1 MYAIGFD
8 FGTETGRALLIHI
21 ETAEI
26 IATIEVAYPHGV
38 IAKQLNDRPL
48 KNAMVLQNPNDY
60 EWTLKEL
67 TERIV
72 KETNISKEQIKGIG
86 IDFTSSTVLPITAD
100 FEPLMKTP
108 EFSKN
113 PHAYAK
119 LWKSHSADKE
129 ARIITERLA
138 AHPYLEKY
146 GNIISSEWLL
156 PKLLEVIH
164 DEPTLFNK
172 MDYFIEAG
180 DWLVAKLTGRLVRSN
195 CMAGYKGLWQKSG
208 NYLDRATLASI
219 HPALEEVYDTKLV
232 GDVLP
237 VGTFAGYLREDM
249 ANWLGLSCGTAVGVG
264 MIDAHAAVIGAGLS
278 EPNELLIVVGT
289 SSCHLL
295 LSEKETVIPGISGV
309 VEDGIIPGL
318 FAYEAGQVAV
328 GDIFSYFVKKQLPEK
343 YYIEANLAGKSVFE
357 VLNDYASK
365 LEVGESGLV
374 ALDWHNGNRTPFVN
388 PNLSS
393 VMVGETLLTESYEVY
408 RALVESTAFG
418 TKVILDLFERN
429 QVPVNRVV
437 LTGGIPRKNHFLVQV
452 YADVLQKEIT
462 VINQDHVSALGA
474 AIIGVAAAKREPV
487 NDLIKQYAAKQIV
500 QFKPNA
506 QYQKKYQQL
515 YEIYQKLSTLFG
527 KNETIL
533 KELKELKS
541 KEEVLNS
548 K

>member
-8 FGTETGRALLIHI
+8 FGTETGRALLIHT

-26 IATIEVAYPHGV
+26 ITTIEVAYPHGV

-48 KNAMVLQNPNDY
+48 KSTMVLQNPIDY

-67 TERIV
+67 TERVV

-86 IDFTSSTVLPITAD
+86 IDFTSSTVLPVTRD
-100 FEPLMKTP
+100 FEPLMKTA
-108 EFSKN
+108 EFSNN

-129 ARIITERLA
+129 ANIITERLA
-138 AHPYLEKY
+138 GHPYLEKY

-164 DEPTLFNK
+164 DEPIVFNK

-180 DWLVAKLTGRLVRSN
+180 DWLVSKLTGRLVRSN
-195 CMAGYKGLWQKSG
+195 CMAGYKGLWQKSDA
-208 NYLDRATLASI
+208 YLNRATLASI
-219 HPALEEVYDTKLV
+219 HPALEEVYDTKLR

-237 VGTFAGYLREDM
+237 VGTFVGYLREEM
-249 ANWLGLSCGTAVGVG
+249 ANWLGLSCETAVGVG
-264 MIDAHAAVIGAGLS
+264 MIDAHAAVIGAGVS

-343 YYIEANLAGKSVFE
+343 YYIEANLAGNSVFD

-393 VMVGETLLTESYEVY
+393 VMVGETLLTESHEVY

-429 QVPVNRVV
+429 HVPVKRVV

-462 VINQDHVSALGA
+462 VINQDHVPALGA
-474 AIIGVAAAKREPV
+474 AIIGIAAAKREPLK
-487 NDLIKQYAAKQIV
+487 NLIKQYAAKQIV
-500 QFKPNA
+500 QFKPNS
-506 QYQKKYQQL
+506 QNQQKYQQL
-515 YEIYQKLSTLFG
+515 FEIYQKLSAIFG

-533 KELKELKS
+533 KDLNELKM
-541 KEEVLNS
+541 KEEVSNS